1 MHSIDKPN
9 MDNIEEHLEQC
20 ISKLRSC
27 KEKTL
32 SLVPNIIS
40 NSITYEE
47 KAQSNQLYSLEPL
60 TLDNDLTENK
70 IFSKLY
76 KNQMVNTRGYANSL
90 YNKLKSAAPF
100 GKCPYCSQQD
110 VQEIDHFLPK
120 TNSGFPELSI
130 IPINL
135 VPICSR
141 CNLKKH
147 EFIPS
152 EPTSQFIHPYYI
164 DAIDTFRWL
173 YAKIDFAIDNE
184 PTFIFYI
191 NCPDE
196 TETDIVANINFQFE
210 KLQLGELYSK
220 NAANEYWGRKKSIIN
235 TSLSINI
242 LKKML
247 LEQAQSYEDYRINS
261 WEAAMYYALHENI
274 DAIINQVNQHA

>member
-1 MHSIDKPN
+1 MHSIKKPS
-9 MDNIEEHLEQC
+9 MEYIEEHLKQC

-40 NSITYEE
+40 KSKAYEE
-47 KAQSNQLYSLEPL
+47 KAQLNQLYELTPIILE
-60 TLDNDLTENK
+60 NDLIENK

-76 KNQMVNTRGYANSL
+76 KNQMVNIKGCANIL

-110 VQEIDHFLPK
+110 VQELDHFLPK
-120 TNSGFPELSI
+120 TNLGYPELSI

-147 EFIPS
+147 EFIPN

-164 DAIDTFRWL
+164 DTIDTIRWL
-173 YAKIDFAIDNE
+173 YAKIDFGIDNE

-196 TETDIVANINFQFE
+196 IETDIAASINFQFE

-220 NAANEYWGRKKSIIN
+220 NAANEYLGRKKSIIN
-235 TSLSINI
+235 TSLPINV
-242 LKKML
+242 LKKLL
-247 LEQAQSYEDYRINS
+247 LEQAQSYEAYRINS
-261 WEAAMYYALHENI
+261 WEAAMYYALYENI
-274 DAIINQVNQHA
+274 DAIINKVGEHA